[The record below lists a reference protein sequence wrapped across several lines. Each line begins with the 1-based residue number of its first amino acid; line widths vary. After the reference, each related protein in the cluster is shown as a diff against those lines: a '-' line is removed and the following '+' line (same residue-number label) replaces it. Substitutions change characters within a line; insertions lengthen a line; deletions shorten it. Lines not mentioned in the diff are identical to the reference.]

1 MSVAAVVD
9 TYWKRNTATP
19 FVKSR
24 VNQELQV
31 VAIDSGADL
40 ITMSAWEF
48 EGENDGSDQYDY
60 TINPT
65 LTSLYNSIYQNYC
78 SGNNVRLNL
87 NEKVL
92 RVDYSGT
99 NIARTTDKGK
109 YNTNKLLLSPSIGI
123 LQASIANRPPFGASV
138 IKFIPQLPA

>member
-1 MSVAAVVD
+1 MSVAAVID
-9 TYWKRNTATP
+9 TYWKRNRATP

-24 VNQELQV
+24 VNQKLQK
-31 VAIDSGADL
+31 VAIDNGADL
-40 ITMSAWEF
+40 TTMSAWEF
-48 EGENDGSDQYDY
+48 EGEYDGSDQYDY

-99 NIARTTDKGK
+99 NIAITTDKGK

-123 LQASIANRPPFGASV
+123 LQASIANRPPFGASI
-138 IKFIPQLPA
+138 IKFIPELPL